1 MTEARSQK
9 LEVRRGITYVELLV
23 VLGLIPVIIGIIS
36 GVIRIQDY
44 FKTSRDLQRFQDLNL
59 LNSAL
64 NFYFQNAT
72 SVDPDGPNLENRGVD
87 ESLPTI
93 FVSVPAEKDKFFESC
108 FYYPNNKT
116 YYIYQT
122 NKNDYQKINGS
133 GWIPINF
140 LEVNYPALSSL
151 PVDPINTLQ
160 SGLYYLYSFQRYPP
174 QYEISAGF
182 ESAEFQKGGVGD
194 RVSNDGGNDEN
205 RLELGTNLNLI
216 PGFIFRF

>member
-1 MTEARSQK
+1 MK
-9 LEVRRGITYVELLV
+9 GLTYIELLI
-23 VLGLIPVIIGIIS
+23 VLGLIPVVIGIIS
-36 GVIRIQDY
+36 GVIKVQDY
-44 FKTSRDLQRFQDLNL
+44 FKTTRDLQRLQDLNL

-87 ESLPTI
+87 ESVPTI
-93 FVSVPAEKDKFFESC
+93 FVSVPGETDKFFETC
-108 FYYPNNKT
+108 FYYPNNKV

-140 LEVNYPALSSL
+140 LEVNFPGLSSL
-151 PVDPINTLQ
+151 PVDPINRFQ
-160 SGLYYLYSFQRYPP
+160 SGLYYLYAFQRKPP

-182 ESAEFQKGGVGD
+182 ESAEFQKGGSID
-194 RVSNDGGNDEN
+194 RVSNDGGDDEN

-216 PGFIFRF
+216 PAFLFSF

>member
-1 MTEARSQK
+1 MK
-9 LEVRRGITYVELLV
+9 GITYVELLI
-23 VLGLIPVIIGIIS
+23 VLGFIPVIIGIIS
-36 GVIRIQDY
+36 GFIKLQDY
-44 FKTSRDLQRFQDLNL
+44 FKTTRDLQRLQDLNL

-72 SVDPDGPNLENRGVD
+72 SVDPDGPNLQNRGVD
-87 ESLPTI
+87 EAVPTI
-93 FVSVPAEKDKFFESC
+93 FVSVPGETDKFFETC
-108 FYYPNNKT
+108 FYYPNNKI

-140 LEVNYPALSSL
+140 LEVNFPGLSVL
-151 PVDPINTLQ
+151 PVDPINRLQ
-160 SGLYYLYSFQRYPP
+160 SGLYYLYAFQRKPA

-182 ESAEFQKGGVGD
+182 ESVEFQKGGRAD
-194 RVSNDGGNDEN
+194 KVSNDGGDDEN

-216 PGFIFRF
+216 PGFPFSF